1 MKRNGIRIAVVAIV
15 IGTVAGCDDESAM
28 SGASAA
34 GSTAQSPAPQP
45 QMHAQSLDTLQLL
58 EQARQVSN
66 TADPYLVNGG
76 ALRLTDTSDS
86 SDPIL
91 VNAI

>member
-1 MKRNGIRIAVVAIV
+1 MKRNGMRLAVAAIV
-15 IGTVAGCDDESAM
+15 IGTLAGCDDGSDM
-28 SGASAA
+28 SGATAA
-34 GSTAQSPAPQP
+34 GAAAQSPQP
-45 QMHAQSLDTLQLL
+45 QVHAQSLDTLQLL
-58 EQARQVSN
+58 EQAREVSN

-91 VNAI
+91 VNAS